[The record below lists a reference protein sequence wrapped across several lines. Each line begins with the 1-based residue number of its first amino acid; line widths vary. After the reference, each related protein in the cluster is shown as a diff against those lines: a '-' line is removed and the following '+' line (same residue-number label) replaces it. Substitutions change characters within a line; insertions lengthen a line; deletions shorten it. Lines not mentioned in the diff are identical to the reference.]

1 MSEKVPLLPSTT
13 SGRSRRLRT
22 SAAAAAIGLLLALCL
37 LASLSATKMPSVLE
51 SDGEHDS
58 TLIVSYTC

>member
-22 SAAAAAIGLLLALCL
+22 SAIGLQLALCL
-37 LASLSATKMPSVLE
+37 VASLLVTRMPSVLE
-51 SDGEHDS
+51 SDGEHDGM
-58 TLIVSYTC
+58 LIVSAIC